1 MLWHAEGLTNKK
13 AVARQKSTNED
24 AQSHDTGT
32 NQCESFDRQNLNI
45 GDAHCSHCSGCQK
58 LTNESA
64 LAAQFST
71 NEDALACPEL
81 TNESGLMVGRGG
93 GHGLLVGLVKSPDFV
108 LLAVEDPAFPGAEV
122 HQVQSH
128 RRGVVQRIC
137 STRIE
142 LGQFR
147 VRSFSRPE
155 KLPLKIHTSSSGTVY
170 SYWVEKALLF
180 SNCQVLVVNFRAR
193 MFPILA
199 DFLATLKGGG
209 GD

>member
-1 MLWHAEGLTNKK
+1 MRML
-13 AVARQKSTNED
+13 S
-24 AQSHDTGT
+24 
-32 NQCESFDRQNLNI
+32 
-45 GDAHCSHCSGCQK
+45 
-58 LTNESA
+58 
-64 LAAQFST
+64 
-71 NEDALACPEL
+71 ALACPEL

-147 VRSFSRPE
+147 EIKMFELFEQGVRLCNQSPH
-155 KLPLKIHTSSSGTVY
+155 L
-170 SYWVEKALLF
+170 
-180 SNCQVLVVNFRAR
+180 
-193 MFPILA
+193 
-199 DFLATLKGGG
+199 
-209 GD
+209 